1 MGGQVRCIVTGLPAG
16 WGGPDWRE
24 TAESEIARHVFAIPG
39 VKAVAFGAGEELA
52 AQSGQRPL
60 AHRRPEGLVCHQSQR
75 RHQRRHHQRDAGG
88 VHRDFPPHP
97 LHRPAAGDH
106 RP

>member
-52 AQSGQRPL
+52 ALRGRQANHNQSL
-60 AHRRPEGLVCHQSQR
+60 R
-75 RHQRRHHQRDAGG
+75 RHFGRHHQRDAGG